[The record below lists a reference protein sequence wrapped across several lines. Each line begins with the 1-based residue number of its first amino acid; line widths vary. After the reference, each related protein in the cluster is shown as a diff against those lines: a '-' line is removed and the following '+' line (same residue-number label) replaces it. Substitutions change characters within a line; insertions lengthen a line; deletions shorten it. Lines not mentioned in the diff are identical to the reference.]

1 MVFISE
7 DKAGKKEKS
16 VDTRIKS
23 EVKRLNG
30 ILKKLP
36 EDSKKAVKSLVENA
50 AFMTVTLEDLQK
62 TINENG
68 VVTEYQNGENQWGT
82 KKSPEVEIHLQMT
95 KNHSMLMK
103 QLTDLLPKGEPQSN
117 DGFDDFVN
125 SRS

>member
-1 MVFISE
+1 MSR
-7 DKAGKKEKS
+7 DSKRKKEKS
-16 VDTRIKS
+16 VDERIKS

-30 ILKKLP
+30 ILQKVP
-36 EDSKKAVKSLVENA
+36 DETKKAIKSLVENA

-62 TINENG
+62 TINEKG
-68 VVTEYQNGENQWGT
+68 VVIEYQNGENQWGT

-95 KNHSMLMK
+95 KNHSMIMK
-103 QLTDLLPKGEPQSN
+103 QLADFLPKGEVTTS

>member
-1 MVFISE
+1 MSQ
-7 DKAGKKEKS
+7 DGAGKKEKS
-16 VDTRIKS
+16 IDARIKA

-36 EDSKKAVKSLVENA
+36 EDTKKVVKSLIENA

-68 VVTEYQNGENQWGT
+68 VITEYQNGENQWGT

-95 KNHSMLMK
+95 KNYSMIMK
-103 QLTDLLPKGEPQSN
+103 QLADHLPKGEPQAS